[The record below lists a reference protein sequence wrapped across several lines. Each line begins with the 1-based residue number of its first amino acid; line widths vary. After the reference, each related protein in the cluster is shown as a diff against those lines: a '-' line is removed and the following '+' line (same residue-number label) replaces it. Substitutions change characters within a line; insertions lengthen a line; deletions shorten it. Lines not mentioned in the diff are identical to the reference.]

1 MADRIRFLLLGLAL
15 LVAGCDDDQKKPEP
29 APAQNG
35 SAQTGSAPTGSEM
48 RAQSAPAP
56 GRQAAAERRNFV
68 WRLVPPTEAL
78 ETVEQALAHREL
90 PSRATLDVASLVAG
104 FAYDVPPPQDAPFD
118 VRTTLLR
125 SPWNESGWLLHVAVR
140 SADALRLA
148 NLANEEGVA
157 IEFDPTEVARAR
169 PIGGDRVAM
178 SADGKLAQA
187 LYELTPA
194 RPWAQR
200 RDGARGQIHLG
211 TVQLHWRTSTANE
224 PSGLARAI
232 AVNAID
238 DVEALDSETRF
249 AIAAAAFGLVLR
261 GDRAVRDFDYA
272 DVEMLAAS
280 PAGHDPDG
288 RRARMLAAVRSADH
302 TVSGNAERTRE

>member
-1 MADRIRFLLLGLAL
+1 MRASFRILGLGLAL
-15 LVAGCDDDQKKPEP
+15 LAAACDDDQKKTDSSKQP
-29 APAQNG
+29 ATAVQR
-35 SAQTGSAPTGSEM
+35 AAPG
-48 RAQSAPAP
+48 PAP
-56 GRQAAAERRNFV
+56 GRPAPSERRNFV

-78 ETVEQALAHREL
+78 ETVEQALSHREL

-104 FAYDVPPPQDAPFD
+104 FTYDVPAPHDVPFA

-140 SADALRLA
+140 SADGTRIG
-148 NLANEEGVA
+148 NLTSEEGVA

-187 LYELTPA
+187 LYELTPS
-194 RPWAQR
+194 RPWVQSR
-200 RDGARGQIHLG
+200 RDGARGGEIHLG
-211 TVQLHWRTSTANE
+211 TVQLHWRGNANE
-224 PSGLARAI
+224 PTGLARAI
-232 AVNAID
+232 SVTAID
-238 DVEALDSETRF
+238 DVEKLDSETRF

-272 DVEMLAAS
+272 DVEMLAAP
-280 PAGHDPDG
+280 PAMRDPDG
-288 RRARMLAAVRSADH
+288 RRARMLAAVRNADH
-302 TVSGNAERTRE
+302 TVSGNAERGRD

>member
-1 MADRIRFLLLGLAL
+1 MRAGLRLIGLALAL
-15 LVAGCDDDQKKPEP
+15 LVSGCDDDQKKPDP
-29 APAQNG
+29 APAQ
-35 SAQTGSAPTGSEM
+35 
-48 RAQSAPAP
+48 RAAGPAP
-56 GRQAAAERRNFV
+56 GRPNQVERRNFV

-78 ETVEQALAHREL
+78 ETVEQALSHREL

-104 FAYDVPPPQDAPFD
+104 FVYDVPAPRDAPYD
-118 VRTTLLR
+118 VHTTLLR

-140 SADALRLA
+140 SADGSKLT
-148 NLANEEGVA
+148 NLTSDEGVA

-178 SADGKLAQA
+178 SADGKLAQT

-200 RDGARGQIHLG
+200 RDARAQIHLG
-211 TVQLHWRTSTANE
+211 TVQLHWRTASANE
-224 PSGLARAI
+224 PSSLARAI
-232 AVNAID
+232 AVTAVD
-238 DVEALDSETRF
+238 DVEKIDSETRF

-261 GDRAVRDFDYA
+261 GDRAVRDFDYS
-272 DVEMLAAS
+272 DVEMLAAP
-280 PAGHDPDG
+280 PAARDPDG

-302 TVSGNAERTRE
+302 TVSGVPERSRE

>member
-1 MADRIRFLLLGLAL
+1 MPLSPRMIVLALAL
-15 LVAGCDDDQKKPEP
+15 LTGGCDDDQKKSDP
-29 APAQNG
+29 APA
-35 SAQTGSAPTGSEM
+35 SASRAAPT
-48 RAQSAPAP
+48 PAP
-56 GRQAAAERRNFV
+56 GRPAQAERRNFV

-78 ETVEQALAHREL
+78 ETVEQALSHREL

-104 FAYDVPPPQDAPFD
+104 FAYDVPAPRDTPFE

-125 SPWNESGWLLHVAVR
+125 SPWNESGWLLHIAVR
-140 SADALRLA
+140 SADATKLN
-148 NLANEEGVA
+148 NLNSEEGVA

-187 LYELTPA
+187 LYELTPS

-200 RDGARGQIHLG
+200 GARAEIHLG
-211 TVQLHWRTSTANE
+211 TVQLHWRAASVNE
-224 PSGLARAI
+224 PSSLARPI
-232 AVNAID
+232 SVQAVA
-238 DVEALDSETRF
+238 DVEKLDSETRF

-261 GDRAVRDFDYA
+261 GDRAVRDFDYS
-272 DVEMLAAS
+272 DVETLALP